1 MTYQYYY
8 SEDDQFAD
16 AVISEVYEGGGYCL
30 EYTPSSSGNVINEKI
45 CLATMQCGIEDEDWQ
60 KIEKKGNKED
70 MKIQLFSC
78 KLSLILFTVCFLFY
92 LCKINVCCNI
102 FITGNTFYMSF

>member
-1 MTYQYYY
+1 MTCQYYY

-30 EYTPSSSGNVINEKI
+30 EYTPSGSGKVLNEKI

-78 KLSLILFTVCFLFY
+78 KLSLILFVSFF
-92 LCKINVCCNI
+92 
-102 FITGNTFYMSF
+102 TFEK

>member
-1 MTYQYYY
+1 
-8 SEDDQFAD
+8 
-16 AVISEVYEGGGYCL
+16 VL
-30 EYTPSSSGNVINEKI
+30 HEKI

-78 KLSLILFTVCFLFY
+78 KLSLILFVSFF
-92 LCKINVCCNI
+92 
-102 FITGNTFYMSF
+102 TFEK